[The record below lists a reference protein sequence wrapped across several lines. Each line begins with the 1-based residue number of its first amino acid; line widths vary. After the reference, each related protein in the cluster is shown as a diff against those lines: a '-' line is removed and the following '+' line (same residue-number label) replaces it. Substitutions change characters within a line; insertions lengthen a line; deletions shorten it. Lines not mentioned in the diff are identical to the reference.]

1 MRNRRHHF
9 KSSSNVLKM
18 LLGTFEHYCNCDNQ
32 ETRNASQ
39 ESTHFSRVLVVTTVH
54 IQVTSVLSEII
65 RIDRTFTFVSA
76 KISFNVWLSFE
87 FSNVKF
93 APHMTTFTICWIM
106 RCFEL
111 AIVAA
116 VVNILLLLLLNFF
129 SFEET
134 ENKQKAFW
142 LGEMGSLCGQSD
154 HSHHSLEWFLQF
166 LLLPGWYCWSLTHQ
180 FSWS

>member
-1 MRNRRHHF
+1 MALVLRMIASLMRNRRHHF

-65 RIDRTFTFVSA
+65 RIERTFTFVS
-76 KISFNVWLSFE
+76 VLL
-87 FSNVKF
+87 
-93 APHMTTFTICWIM
+93 WIGN
-106 RCFEL
+106 CSGS
-111 AIVAA
+111 
-116 VVNILLLLLLNFF
+116 

-166 LLLPGWYCWSLTHQ
+166 LPLPGWYCWSLTHQ

>member
-1 MRNRRHHF
+1 MALVLRMIASLMRNRRHHF

-65 RIDRTFTFVSA
+65 RIDRTFTFVS
-76 KISFNVWLSFE
+76 VLL
-87 FSNVKF
+87 
-93 APHMTTFTICWIM
+93 WIGN
-106 RCFEL
+106 CSGS
-111 AIVAA
+111 
-116 VVNILLLLLLNFF
+116 

-180 FSWS
+180 FSWF